1 MMIVKSPL
9 KKQKVRPNRRKAS
22 PSSKKKK
29 GKSNGFIPKSS
40 SNSYGRRIKNGKK
53 KKIPLPDIKPWK
65 VILFSIALG
74 ALGVLYLG
82 HVFATQELLQEV
94 QHLEQEYNK
103 VKRAHDNYRLTYDR
117 MTGPADIYQKAKE
130 QGFINGGP
138 ADKVI
143 TIKE

>member
-9 KKQKVRPNRRKAS
+9 KKQKVRPNRRKTS
-22 PSSKKKK
+22 PSSKKK

-40 SNSYGRRIKNGKK
+40 SNSYGKRIKNGKK

-65 VILFSIALG
+65 VILFSIAIG
-74 ALGVLYLG
+74 ALGVLYLS

-94 QHLEQEYNK
+94 QQLEQEYKK
-103 VKRAHDNYRLTYDR
+103 VKRAHDNYRLTFDR
-117 MTGPADIYQKAKE
+117 MTGPADIYQKAKQ

-143 TIKE
+143 TINK